1 MAPSP
6 DFSTTESP
14 PFPQIGIDFAGP
26 SYIRRCIWCLPRHY
40 FNPDTR
46 YLHEFRNC
54 CLLDVYILRL
64 SIDGDHKQKCRRH
77 GVESG
82 VAQWTWRR
90 QNGAESG
97 VVKRCRRQ
105 ASSTKASST
114 VASSTVAS
122 SKGVVERRR
131 QQALSTVASR
141 MASSGIEWRQT
152 KSNDVEWRQMTSNG
166 IEWHRMTS
174 NAIEWHRM
182 LVEYSSNSRR
192 KWRDKILNQNWWN
205 SFDYK
210 RQTWRTRHGNI
221 CQSRRSRPRKIIK
234 RATKQFVHLELDGWY
249 TLAFIEAKD
258 TLLWRKTF
266 PVNNTMYK
274 CATKWQHWQLLRKQ
288 NKQLEL
294 YLA

>member
-64 SIDGDHKQKCRRH
+64 SIDGDHKRKCRRRRH

-82 VAQWTWRR
+82 VAQWTWCR

-131 QQALSTVASR
+131 QQASSTVASR
-141 MASSGIEWRQT
+141 MASSGIEWRRT
-152 KSNDVEWRQMTSNG
+152 KSNGIKWRRMASND
-166 IEWHRMTS
+166 IECHRMAS
-174 NAIEWHRM
+174 NARRI
-182 LVEYSSNSRR
+182 LVEFSSKMAR
-192 KWRDKILNQNWWN
+192 
-205 SFDYK
+205 
-210 RQTWRTRHGNI
+210 
-221 CQSRRSRPRKIIK
+221 
-234 RATKQFVHLELDGWY
+234 
-249 TLAFIEAKD
+249 
-258 TLLWRKTF
+258 
-266 PVNNTMYK
+266 
-274 CATKWQHWQLLRKQ
+274 
-288 NKQLEL
+288 
-294 YLA
+294 